1 MKPVRLE
8 GFLLVVVFG
17 VGMCVA
23 GSVRAQV
30 DSTVAKAPIW
40 VEQLGAQ
47 LGESLDSPSEAVRHS
62 ALQHITYFAYF
73 YGDDLDLSNA
83 VPTLLKTFMEDDD
96 ERCQLMAL
104 AALHAIGD
112 ADAMQTVRSHV
123 VRQESPQVQL
133 VTLAALMEH
142 YGEATFEGDERVA
155 DLAKKLFDYYT
166 SPRVIVAP
174 PFDVHEVPQ

>member
-1 MKPVRLE
+1 MKPVRLQRI
-8 GFLLVVVFG
+8 LIVAVLG

-23 GSVRAQV
+23 ELVNAQV
-30 DSTVAKAPIW
+30 DSTVANVPVW
-40 VEQLGAQ
+40 VEQLGTQ
-47 LGESLDSPSEAVRHS
+47 LGESLDSPTQAIRHS

-73 YGDDLDLSNA
+73 YGDDIDLTGA
-83 VPTLLKTFMEDDD
+83 VSTLLKTFKEDDD

-104 AALHAIGD
+104 AALHAIGNP
-112 ADAMQTVRSHV
+112 DAMQEVRSHV
-123 VRQESPQVQL
+123 MRQKSPQVQL

-155 DLAKKLFDYYT
+155 DLAEKLFEYYT

-174 PFDVHEVPQ
+174 PFDVYEVPQ

>member
-1 MKPVRLE
+1 MKPVRLQRT
-8 GFLLVVVFG
+8 LIAAALG
-17 VGMCVA
+17 VGMCITGAVT
-23 GSVRAQV
+23 AQV
-30 DSTVAKAPIW
+30 DSTVANVPVW

-47 LGESLDSPSEAVRHS
+47 LGESLESPSQTVRHS

-73 YGDDLDLSNA
+73 YGDDLDLTNA
-83 VPTLLKTFMEDDD
+83 VPTLLRTFKEDDD

-104 AALHAIGD
+104 AALHAIGN
-112 ADAMQTVRSHV
+112 ADAMQEVRSHV
-123 VRQESPQVQL
+123 MRQESPQVQL

-155 DLAKKLFDYYT
+155 DLAKKLFEYYT